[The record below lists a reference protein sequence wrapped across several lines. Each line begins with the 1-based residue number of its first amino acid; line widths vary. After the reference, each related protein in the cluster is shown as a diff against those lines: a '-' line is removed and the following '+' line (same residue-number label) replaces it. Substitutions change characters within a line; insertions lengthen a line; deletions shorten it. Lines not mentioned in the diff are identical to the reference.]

1 MYEYTKCAP
10 MVMSGSKKKNSMTL
24 GPWSLRFKAQLICSF
39 RLLVVVNIEVKTVQF
54 LDLEGICRR
63 HKYLK
68 NSTIILINVQ
78 FSR

>member
-54 LDLEGICRR
+54 LDLEGFGLRR
-63 HKYLK
+63 KQLK
-68 NSTIILINVQ
+68 NSPITLFNVQ
-78 FSR
+78 FSG